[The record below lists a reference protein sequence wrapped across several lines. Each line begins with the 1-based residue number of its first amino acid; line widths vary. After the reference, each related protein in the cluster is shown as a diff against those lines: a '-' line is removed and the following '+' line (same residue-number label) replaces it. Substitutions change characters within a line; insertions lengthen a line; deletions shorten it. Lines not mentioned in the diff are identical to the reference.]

1 MFASR
6 ENNAENVYFF
16 YFQVISVETD
26 LAGKFLPGRQC
37 SSCWQTNLIAT
48 LLPMLANQYYCNSAP
63 QSSCQLTNIITTLL
77 LMLANQYY
85 YNSAP
90 HAGKPIVNRYAF
102 FLQQQVFIT
111 YTRNHFTIFSDNP
124 SQVGFISSKP
134 SVGGFLGVCFKS
146 DCD

>member
-1 MFASR
+1 MFASS

-85 YNSAP
+85 CNSSP
-90 HAGKPIVNRYAF
+90 HASKQIVLQLCSSCWKTNIIATLLLMLAYQYYCSTTPHASIPIL
-102 FLQQQVFIT
+102 LQ
-111 YTRNHFTIFSDNP
+111 H
-124 SQVGFISSKP
+124 
-134 SVGGFLGVCFKS
+134 
-146 DCD
+146 